1 MPVSDDFL
9 NYCIDLLAGWKT
21 VTARRMF
28 GGAGLYA
35 DGAIFGVVAD
45 DIVYLK
51 VDDSTREAFIQ
62 AGSRP
67 FEPYPDKIK
76 TAIRSYY
83 EVPPDVLEDP
93 DEFARWAQRSLDIAA
108 AR

>member
-9 NYCIDLLAGWKT
+9 NYIIDLLAGWKA
-21 VTARRMF
+21 VTIRRMF

-35 DGAIFGVVAD
+35 DGVIFGVVAD

-51 VDDSTREAFIQ
+51 VDDSTRDAFIQ

-67 FEPYPDKIK
+67 FEPYHDNVKA
-76 TAIRSYY
+76 AIRTYY
-83 EVPPDVLEDP
+83 EAPPEILDDP
-93 DEFARWAQRSLDIAA
+93 NEFARWAQQSLDISLA
-108 AR
+108 